1 MGSGLSRVGEVKLCR
16 QLGRER
22 QAEVEASLGMA
33 LEEGCGREGTGQK
46 LTWKDVNE
54 MSLTCVVF
62 LAYCANH
69 TAASLVK
76 ITTSSNPSACQGLIR
91 IFSLELY
98 CYLGFK

>member
-1 MGSGLSRVGEVKLCR
+1 MKLCR

-22 QAEVEASLGMA
+22 QAEVEAASLGMA

>member
-1 MGSGLSRVGEVKLCR
+1 MEERLAERRGEA
-16 QLGRER
+16 GAWEGE
-22 QAEVEASLGMA
+22 AASLGMA
-33 LEEGCGREGTGQK
+33 REEEFGREGTGQK

-54 MSLTCVVF
+54 MSLIYVVF
-62 LAYCANH
+62 LAYRANH

-98 CYLGFK
+98 YYLGSK